1 MHEVFLQRFASHPSL
16 RNDVNFKVF
25 LEYDQDVRETS
36 SYYFI
41 QFVNLRVTVAAFQL
55 SVRGKNKQERLTGF
69 FRNMRQSADEIVV
82 SNQKDSDEYFQQ
94 QRQFIVAYYPL
105 IKTATEKSDKMTK
118 SQKSAFSTF
127 IQDAPLYTASDTNL
141 LNSLLCFRR
150 SG

>member
-1 MHEVFLQRFASHPSL
+1 MHEVFLQRCASHPSL

-25 LEYDQDVRETS
+25 LEYDQDVREAS
-36 SYYFI
+36 MMYCVQSEDR
-41 QFVNLRVTVAAFQL
+41 RVTVVVVFQL

-82 SNQKDSDEYFQQ
+82 SNKKDSDEYFQQ

-118 SQKSAFSTF
+118 SQKSAFPE
-127 IQDAPLYTASDTNL
+127 IYP
-141 LNSLLCFRR
+141 
-150 SG
+150 